1 VWSLKA
7 IAVKLF
13 ITPESLRLHL
23 TRLRKKLGV
32 HSNREMLH
40 LMRKTPEQAMT
51 TLRFSPRGKEVF
63 LLILEGMTSK
73 GISERLGM
81 GVNGIKRHKDK
92 MLWQNDCETMRE
104 LIAKYYGTAGEEE
117 SKSAP
122 QE

>member
-1 VWSLKA
+1 M
-7 IAVKLF
+7 AVKLF
-13 ITPESLRLHL
+13 ITPGSLRLHL

-32 HSNREMLH
+32 HSNRELLH
-40 LMRKTPEQAMT
+40 ILRKMPEYAMT

-104 LIAKYYGTAGEEE
+104 LIAKYYSMAGGNAETDT
-117 SKSAP
+117 P
-122 QE
+122 PY